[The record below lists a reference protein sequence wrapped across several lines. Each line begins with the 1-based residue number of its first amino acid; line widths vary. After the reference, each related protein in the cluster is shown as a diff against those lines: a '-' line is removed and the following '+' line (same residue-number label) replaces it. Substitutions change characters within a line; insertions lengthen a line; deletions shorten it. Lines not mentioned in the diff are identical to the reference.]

1 MTWERNG
8 NCFNKKKVAYTCV
21 ICDEYLSEDE
31 IRDKIC
37 EDCYYNKHNVEEDD
51 SWVFEW
57 MDDRHYTDQSCS
69 NDHHV
74 EEEEVP
80 FSLGRYVYVKPYH
93 HENDDEYSMFY
104 SSCSHCGNS
113 DDRCCCDMCDVC
125 DMIQQCCQCN

>member
-1 MTWERNG
+1 MSCKRNG
-8 NCFNKKKVAYTCV
+8 KIFNSSVYTCV

-31 IRDKIC
+31 IPNKRRIC
-37 EDCYYNKHNVEEDD
+37 SDCYYERNDD
-51 SWVFEW
+51 TDQWDDFEW

-80 FSLGRYVYVKPYH
+80 FSFGRHVYVKPYH

-113 DDRCCCDMCDVC
+113 ENRCCCDICDVC

>member
-1 MTWERNG
+1 MTWKRNG
-8 NCFNKKKVAYTCV
+8 KCFNNFAYTCV

-31 IRDKIC
+31 IPNKRRIC
-37 EDCYYNKHNVEEDD
+37 NDCYYERNDD
-51 SWVFEW
+51 TDQWDDFEW

-113 DDRCCCDMCDVC
+113 ENRCCCDMCNVC
-125 DMIQQCCQCN
+125 DMIQNCCQCN

>member
-1 MTWERNG
+1 MTWKRNG
-8 NCFNKKKVAYTCV
+8 KSFNSLVYTCV

-31 IRDKIC
+31 IPNKRRIC
-37 EDCYYNKHNVEEDD
+37 SDCYYERNDD
-51 SWVFEW
+51 TDQWDDFEW
-57 MDDRHYTDQSCS
+57 MDDRYYTDQSCS

-80 FSLGRYVYVKPYH
+80 FSFGRHVYVKPYH

-113 DDRCCCDMCDVC
+113 DDRCCCDICDVC